1 MEVFVG
7 KNSDYI
13 SINRLPV
20 NLKYMAYYLQQMVH
34 VYLQEDKTL
43 DYVTLGVVCDM
54 PVFREK
60 MKKLEQLY
68 SRARQSKVLND
79 MQQTS

>member
-43 DYVTLGVVCDM
+43 DYVTLGGVCDM